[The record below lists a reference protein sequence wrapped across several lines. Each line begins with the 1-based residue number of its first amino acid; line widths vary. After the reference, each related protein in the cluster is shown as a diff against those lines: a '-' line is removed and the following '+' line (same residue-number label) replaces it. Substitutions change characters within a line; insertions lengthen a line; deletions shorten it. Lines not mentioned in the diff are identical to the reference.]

1 MEKKA
6 FVGHKLRGFTDH
18 KQTVTSLPRTEEQGL
33 DEIHPEPTE
42 IRNIVSL
49 LQLLRSSGY
58 DLTGPVILLV

>member
-18 KQTVTSLPRTEEQGL
+18 KQTVASLRRTE
-33 DEIHPEPTE
+33 DEIHPERTE